1 MKDCF
6 RILIEPEDLIIEDV
20 LRSVSRIEAIILPV
34 IAGQEI
40 LLHGFDNTC
49 LVLIE
54 EAFKRNYSTRI
65 GLDDTIFTDEN
76 IKAVSNAELIKKVL
90 SLKRSYPEY
99 LNTVNRKR
107 KLIGIKKISNL
118 FSTYKIINIFVP
130 YDKNIKIGFGL
141 VNNL

>member
-6 RILIEPEDLIIEDV
+6 RILIEPEDLIIEDA